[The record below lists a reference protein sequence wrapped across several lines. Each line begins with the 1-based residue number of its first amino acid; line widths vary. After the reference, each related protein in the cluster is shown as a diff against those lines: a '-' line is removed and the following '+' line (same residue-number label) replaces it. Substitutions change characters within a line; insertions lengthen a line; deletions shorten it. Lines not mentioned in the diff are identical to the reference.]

1 MCVGEEGK
9 EGRSKKWHVIVRS
22 FNHSTWVQGVRPH
35 LGEVQFSHAQKVVSD
50 EGTVPVV
57 HHKRQRNLDV
67 YTVHILQQEH
77 IRTGGLSKST

>member
-1 MCVGEEGK
+1 MCAGEEGK

-22 FNHSTWVQGVRPH
+22 FNHSTWVQGVWPH

-57 HHKRQRNLDV
+57 HNKRQRNLMC
-67 YTVHILQQEH
+67 THILQQEH
-77 IRTGGLSKST
+77 IRTGGLSKSM